1 MMLQWTENCFFLFHF
16 KERTNKKYDMTNMT
30 IHRQPTLLLFHNS
43 I

>member
-16 KERTNKKYDMTNMT
+16 KEQTNKQYDMTNMT